1 MVSRVKVEIKMTSW
15 CVAGL
20 RRVITDLSGRSA
32 SVGTIDAALNQLEI
46 VYRELVAMD
55 ALGELDDN
63 GVSALGFTG
72 HAIEQVR
79 HILQSPQ
86 RVCSHAYF
94 SPLVHDGTVGRPRYD
109 VPVSTLESL
118 VYSGFTGPQIAEI
131 LCLSV
136 RTVRRRMAEYGI
148 SIRATYTTLSDEE
161 LDSIVGRIQR
171 EFGLCGNWQMQG
183 HLRAQGLRVQQSR
196 VRESQRRV
204 DPGGSIMRRLSS
216 IHRRVYRVNGPL
228 ALWHMDGNHKLI
240 R

>member
-136 RTVRRRMAEYGI
+136 RTVR
-148 SIRATYTTLSDEE
+148 S
-161 LDSIVGRIQR
+161 
-171 EFGLCGNWQMQG
+171 
-183 HLRAQGLRVQQSR
+183 
-196 VRESQRRV
+196 
-204 DPGGSIMRRLSS
+204 P
-216 IHRRVYRVNGPL
+216 HRRRSSREIGNNTSQTGYTPRCHFDFNFDPRYHSIPMAGWAQAETRGNNLFEGSGEYSPL
-228 ALWHMDGNHKLI
+228 MTF
-240 R
+240 

>member
-118 VYSGFTGPQIAEI
+118 V
-131 LCLSV
+131 
-136 RTVRRRMAEYGI
+136 R
-148 SIRATYTTLSDEE
+148 
-161 LDSIVGRIQR
+161 
-171 EFGLCGNWQMQG
+171 
-183 HLRAQGLRVQQSR
+183 
-196 VRESQRRV
+196 
-204 DPGGSIMRRLSS
+204 
-216 IHRRVYRVNGPL
+216 
-228 ALWHMDGNHKLI
+228 
-240 R
+240 